1 MGGGI
6 NVHIGFVV
14 FRGKFGEF
22 FHRAV
27 VTRFS
32 EFSDQELEVENM
44 LVVETL
50 LLLEPSDENS
60 FFLHELWE
68 AQARTG
74 KLGKYKFSSQNF
86 LLNSLSYA
94 NEKFCKYLQL
104 PTNYN
109 KKESLLKVALPTLC
123 ILFTVLFSF

>member
-1 MGGGI
+1 
-6 NVHIGFVV
+6 
-14 FRGKFGEF
+14 
-22 FHRAV
+22 
-27 VTRFS
+27 
-32 EFSDQELEVENM
+32 M

-86 LLNSLSYA
+86 LLNSLYYA

-109 KKESLLKVALPTLC
+109 KKVAAHFLQRLTTTMLDWKGTQ
-123 ILFTVLFSF
+123 LFMNPEA